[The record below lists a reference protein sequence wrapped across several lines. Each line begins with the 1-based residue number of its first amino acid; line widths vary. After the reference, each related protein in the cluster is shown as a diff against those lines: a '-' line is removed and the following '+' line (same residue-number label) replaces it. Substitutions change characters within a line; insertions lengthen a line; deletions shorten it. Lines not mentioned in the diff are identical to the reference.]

1 MPVQS
6 DQTSPHEGCAHTW
19 ILRMNAATFSQSEVC
34 VLSSVLAAQESWSDP
49 STGRGGLQKKKVSF
63 KLQYVLVVF

>member
-1 MPVQS
+1 MTRELEPKGLLLKEVLN
-6 DQTSPHEGCAHTW
+6 CAR
-19 ILRMNAATFSQSEVC
+19 IVAAASFSQSEVC

-63 KLQYVLVVF
+63 QLQCVLVVF